1 MSGRK
6 SYEERRDLIFAKQ
19 AARKRRAELRKK
31 GCYVLF
37 ALIAFILIFKMATLS
52 GKAQDPK
59 EIKYK
64 YYTEIKV
71 KYGDTLWSIA
81 GKYVDEEFNTRTSL
95 VKEIK
100 SINHI
105 SNEDEIL
112 VGQMLIIPYY
122 SSEYVKD

>member
-59 EIKYK
+59 EIK
-64 YYTEIKV
+64 
-71 KYGDTLWSIA
+71 
-81 GKYVDEEFNTRTSL
+81 RTTVS
-95 VKEIK
+95 
-100 SINHI
+100 
-105 SNEDEIL
+105 DEIGHSSSIL
-112 VGQMLIIPYY
+112 PYFFAL
-122 SSEYVKD
+122 